1 MQLFSTYV
9 LATKSTFVQKT
20 RELML
25 MKLTTGKFSK
35 YLFEHIQVF
44 NAVLSMFLLSKRHFI
59 DFYSYPRHIIEV
71 LKIRLLS
78 KFQSLP
84 SDLNVIFVEIL
95 GTSQLWRYQNI
106 FHQILVTRN
115 K

>member
-1 MQLFSTYV
+1 
-9 LATKSTFVQKT
+9 
-20 RELML
+20 

-78 KFQSLP
+78 KFQSLS
-84 SDLNVIFVEIL
+84 SDSNVIFVEIL
-95 GTSQLWRYQNI
+95 GTNHLWRYQNI
-106 FHQILVTRN
+106 FYQILVILEINNLAKSVKVEERIN
-115 K
+115 MAPSRVKLVR